1 MNNKMKITVFSFAC
15 CDPQQGVY
23 DQQYIARI
31 KEALDRTAIDAQVD
45 SVLATDALYG
55 SNMEYI
61 EQLRP
66 LFNKY
71 GAAVTPALFINEELV
86 LYGTVPLIEK
96 LVEVIKE
103 NAEKKGA

>member
-23 DQQYIARI
+23 DQQYLERI
-31 KEALDRTAIDAQVD
+31 KEAVKRTSTEGQVN
-45 SVLATDALYG
+45 SVSATETLYG
-55 SNMEYI
+55 SNTEYI

-71 GAAVTPALFINEELV
+71 GMAVAPVLFINDELV
-86 LYGTVPLIEK
+86 LYGTIPSIEK
-96 LVEVIKE
+96 LMEVIKE
-103 NAEKKGA
+103 SAKKKGT